1 MGNLVML
8 YLRVS
13 TEMQST
19 QRQKMSVEENL
30 EVLKKNYNI
39 DRIDRIFEEKASG
52 KSMDRSEYQKLKN
65 LLRDG
70 DILIIESLDRLSRNY
85 RDLKREWMELMDMG
99 VEVIVLNM
107 PSLKT
112 GNKLTDSFLSNL
124 LVDLLG
130 YISEQEYRSI
140 HERQRQGI
148 AAAKK
153 KGIHLGR
160 PEIILDANGKKLID
174 DWHKG
179 LITATTCHK
188 SLSIS
193 RSTLYKKFS
202 K

>member
-1 MGNLVML
+1 
-8 YLRVS
+8 
-13 TEMQST
+13 MQST
-19 QRQKMSVEENL
+19 QRQMMSVEENL

-39 DRIDRIFEEKASG
+39 DRIDRVFEEKASG
-52 KSMDRSEYQKLKN
+52 KSMDRTEYQKLKN

-70 DILIIESLDRLSRNY
+70 DVLIIESLDRLSRNY
-85 RDLKREWMELMDMG
+85 RDLKREWMELHDMG

-148 AAAKK
+148 AAARK
-153 KGIHLGR
+153 KGKHLGR
-160 PEIILDANGKKLID
+160 PEIVLDERGKKLIQ
-174 DWHKG
+174 DWHESR
-179 LITATTCHK
+179 ITATTCHK
-188 SLSIS
+188 ALSIS

>member
-1 MGNLVML
+1 MGNLVLL

-19 QRQKMSVEENL
+19 QRQKMFVEENL
-30 EVLKKNYNI
+30 EALKKNYNI
-39 DRIDRIFEEKASG
+39 DRIDRVFEEKASG
-52 KSMDRSEYQKLKN
+52 KSMDRIEYQKLKN

-70 DILIIESLDRLSRNY
+70 DVLIIESLDRLSRNY
-85 RDLKREWMELMDMG
+85 RDLKREWMELQDIG

-112 GNKLTDSFLSNL
+112 GNKLTDAFLSNL

-130 YISEQEYRSI
+130 YVSENEYRSI

-160 PEIILDANGKKLID
+160 PEIVLDDKGKKLVQ
-174 DWHKG
+174 DWHDGK
-179 LITATTCHK
+179 ITATSCHK
-188 SLSIS
+188 ALSIS